1 MKANNFQDLST
12 FSLDLSYNYPNF
24 YLTFSI
30 STRGDKINGRVL
42 TNPSADSKNHNASY
56 FASVKISRMNQLSV

>member
-30 STRGDKINGRVL
+30 LTGGDKINGRLL
-42 TNPSADSKNHNASY
+42 TNPSAYSKNHNASY
-56 FASVKISRMNQLSV
+56 FASIKISRMYQLSV

>member
-12 FSLDLSYNYPNF
+12 FSLDLSCNYPNF
-24 YLTFSI
+24 YLTFSV
-30 STRGDKINGRVL
+30 STRGDKINGRFL

-56 FASVKISRMNQLSV
+56 FASIKISRMNQLSV